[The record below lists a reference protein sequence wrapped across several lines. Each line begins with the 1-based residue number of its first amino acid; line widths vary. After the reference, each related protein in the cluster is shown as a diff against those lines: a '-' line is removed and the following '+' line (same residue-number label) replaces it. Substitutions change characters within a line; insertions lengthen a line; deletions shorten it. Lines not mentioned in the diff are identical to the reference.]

1 MKISLANRIEVGLF
15 RHRLFVLVMFALA
28 SAFLLFQASQI
39 KLDAAFTK
47 NIPLNHSYMKTY
59 LKHRANFGGANN
71 ILISVCDRE
80 GDIFN
85 AEFFDALKGVHD
97 KLFFIPGVDRIQVKS
112 LFSPSTRF
120 VEVVEDGFAGG
131 PVIPADFQATPEG
144 LAIVKGNVEKA
155 GIVGGI
161 VADDYSCAMVK
172 AALMDINPTTGEKLD
187 TLNIAK
193 QLEEEVRQEFEKG
206 NISVHIIGFAKMVG
220 DVANGAKGVVLFF
233 AIAIAITA
241 VMVYIFCHSIRLTFL
256 PILCSL
262 IAVVWQMGML
272 STLGFGLDPM
282 SILVPF
288 LVFAIGVS
296 HGVQMINSVV
306 KKVGSGSNTM
316 AAAQASFR
324 ALLIPGGIA
333 LLSDTV
339 GFLTLL
345 SIDIGIIKELAI
357 TASLGV
363 AMIILTN
370 LVLLP
375 VMVSYLHI
383 KPSAKVGQLK
393 EESPVWQMVA
403 SFATKGPATV
413 IIAIAVVLY
422 AIGFIKGQGL
432 KIGEL
437 HAGAP
442 ALHESSRYNQDTFLI
457 TDRYAISVDYMS
469 VIIETTPDACT
480 YYDTMATI
488 NQFQWRM
495 ENVAGVQ
502 SAVSLASISK
512 IVNAGYNEGNPKWRV
527 IPRNQQTLVQSIAR
541 VPSSSGLLN
550 SNCSVMPVIL
560 FLEDHKAETI
570 DTVIAEVKAASQELG
585 SEQVQFKLASGPV
598 GVMAATNEAVAE
610 AQLPMMLYVYGAVIL
625 LCLLSFRSI
634 RATIVVI
641 LPLYV
646 VSTLAQWLM
655 TALDI
660 GLTVSTLPVIALGV
674 GIGVDYG
681 IYILSTMSIRLKEGA
696 DVHDAYL
703 SALKERGS
711 AVLITGFTL
720 AIGVSTWFFS
730 DLKFQ
735 VDMGILLTFMFL
747 VNMLAAVIV
756 LPALAAFLWPNK
768 KNNSNDKEKFV
779 IAGKTGD

>member
-1 MKISLANRIEVGLF
+1 MKISLTNRLEVGLF
-15 RHRLFVLVMFALA
+15 RHRLFVLMLFVVA
-28 SAFLLFQASQI
+28 SLYLLFQATQI
-39 KLDAAFTK
+39 RLDASFTK

-59 LKHRANFGGANN
+59 LKHQANFGGANN
-71 ILISVCDRE
+71 ILISVCNIDD
-80 GDIFN
+80 DIFTP
-85 AEFFDALKGVHD
+85 EFFTALKGVHD
-97 KLFFIPGVDRIQVKS
+97 KLFFIPGVNRIQVKS

-131 PVIPADFQATPEG
+131 PVIPADFQPTEQG
-144 LAIVKGNVEKA
+144 LSVVKANIEKA
-155 GIVGGI
+155 GIVGSI
-161 VADDYSCAMVK
+161 VSDDYTCAMVK
-172 AALMDINPTTGEKLD
+172 AAFMEFNPDTGEKLD
-187 TLNIAK
+187 TLKIAA
-193 QLEEEVRQEFEKG
+193 QLENDVRGTFEKD

-220 DVANGAKGVVLFF
+220 DVAEGAKGVVLFF
-233 AIAIAITA
+233 VIALIITA
-241 VMVYIFCHSIRLTFL
+241 IMVYIFSHSIKLTLL

-272 STLGFGLDPM
+272 SSLGFGLDPM
-282 SILVPF
+282 SILIPF

-306 KKVGSGSNTM
+306 KKVALGATTK

-345 SIDIGIIKELAI
+345 SIDIGIIRELAI
-357 TASLGV
+357 TASIGV

-370 LVLLP
+370 LILLP
-375 VMVSYLHI
+375 ILLSYI
-383 KPSAKVGQLK
+383 QVKPTAKVGQLK
-393 EESPVWQMVA
+393 EDGAAWQAVA
-403 SFATKGPATV
+403 KLATKGPAS
-413 IIAIAVVLY
+413 VVLLITAALY
-422 AIGFIKGQGL
+422 VIAFYQGQNL

-457 TDRYAISVDYMS
+457 TDKYAISVDYMS
-469 VIIETTPDACT
+469 VIIETSTDACT
-480 YYDTMATI
+480 YFDIMNTI
-488 NQFQWRM
+488 DEFQWRM
-495 ENVAGVQ
+495 ENVPGVQ

-512 IVNAGYNEGNPKWRV
+512 LVNAGYNEGNPKWRI

-550 SNCSVMPVIL
+550 NNCSVMPVIL

-570 DTVIAEVKAASQELG
+570 NTVIDVVKSTAAELG
-585 SEQVQFKLASGPV
+585 SEQIQFKLASGPV

-610 AQLPMMLYVYGAVIL
+610 AQLPMMIYVYGAVIV
-625 LCLLSFRSI
+625 LCLISFRSI
-634 RATIVVI
+634 RATLVVV

-655 TALDI
+655 TSLDI

-681 IYILSTMSIRLKEGA
+681 IYILSTMSYKLKEGA
-696 DVHDAYL
+696 NVHDAYL
-703 SALKERGS
+703 AALKERGS
-711 AVLITGFTL
+711 AVLITGLTL

-747 VNMLAAVIV
+747 VNMLAAIIV
-756 LPALAAFLWPNK
+756 LPAIAAFLWPNK
-768 KNNSNDKEKFV
+768 INSKE
-779 IAGKTGD
+779 

>member
-1 MKISLANRIEVGLF
+1 MKISLANRLEVGLF
-15 RHRLFVLVMFALA
+15 RHKFFILILFVFA
-28 SAFLLFQASQI
+28 SAFLLFQATQI
-39 KLDAAFTK
+39 KLGASFTK

-71 ILISVCDRE
+71 ILISVCNSE

-85 AEFFDALKGVHD
+85 ADFFNALKGVHD

-112 LFSPSTRF
+112 LYSPSTRF

-131 PVIPADFQATPEG
+131 PVIPADFQADERG
-144 LAIVKGNVEKA
+144 LAIVKGNIEKA
-155 GIVGGI
+155 GIVGSI

-172 AALMDINPTTGEKLD
+172 ASLLDFNPDTGEKLD
-187 TLNIAK
+187 TLEIAA
-193 QLEEEVRQEFEKG
+193 QLEEEVRQEFEKD
-206 NISVHIIGFAKMVG
+206 NVTVHIIGFAKMVG
-220 DVANGAKGVVLFF
+220 DVAEGAKGVIAFF

-241 VMVYIFCHSIRLTFL
+241 VMVFFFCHSISLTLL
-256 PILCSL
+256 PIVCSL
-262 IAVVWQMGML
+262 VAVIWQMGML

-306 KKVGSGSNTM
+306 KQVSLGLSSQ

-339 GFLTLL
+339 GFMTLL
-345 SIDIGIIKELAI
+345 SIDIGIIRELAI

-370 LVLLP
+370 LILLP
-375 VMVSYLHI
+375 LLVSYLTITPKDRKNHAGNI
-383 KPSAKVGQLK
+383 D
-393 EESPVWQMVA
+393 EESSVWRFMA
-403 SFATKGPATV
+403 SFATKGTAIV
-413 IIAIAVVLY
+413 ILFLTVVLY
-422 AIGFIKGQGL
+422 AAGLFNSQDL

-469 VIIETTPDACT
+469 VIIEATPDACT
-480 YYDTMATI
+480 YYDTMNTI
-488 NQFQWRM
+488 DRFQWRM
-495 ENVAGVQ
+495 ENVQGVQ

-512 IVNAGYNEGNPKWRV
+512 LVNAGYNEGNPNWRV

-560 FLEDHKAETI
+560 FLQDHKAETI
-570 DTVIAEVKAASQELG
+570 DRVIKEVKLAANELG
-585 SEQVQFKLASGPV
+585 NKQLQFKLASGPV

-610 AQLPMMLYVYGAVIL
+610 AQLPMMIYVYGAVII
-625 LCLLSFRSI
+625 LCLLSFRSV
-634 RATIVVI
+634 RATIVVV

-655 TALDI
+655 TVLDI

-681 IYILSTMSIRLKEGA
+681 IYILSTMSSELKNGA
-696 DVHDAYL
+696 NVHDAYL
-703 SALKERGS
+703 AALKERGS
-711 AVLITGFTL
+711 AVLITGITL

-735 VDMGILLTFMFL
+735 VDMGVLLTFMFL

-768 KNNSNDKEKFV
+768 KN
-779 IAGKTGD
+779 

>member
-1 MKISLANRIEVGLF
+1 LENNNMKKSFSSLIETTLF
-15 RHRLFVLVMFALA
+15 RHRVFVL
-28 SAFLLFQASQI
+28 LLFIVASVFLFFQATQI
-39 KLDAAFTK
+39 KLDASFTK

-59 LKHRANFGGANN
+59 IKHRANFGGANN
-71 ILISVCDRE
+71 ILISVCDTQN
-80 GDIFN
+80 DIFN
-85 AEFFDALKGVHD
+85 EDFFGALKGVHD

-120 VEVVEDGFAGG
+120 VEIVEDGFAGG
-131 PVIPADFQATPEG
+131 PVIPANFQATEQG
-144 LAIVKGNVEKA
+144 LAVVKGNIEKA
-155 GIVGGI
+155 GVVGSI
-161 VADDYSCAMVK
+161 IADDYSCAMVK
-172 AALMDINPTTGEKLD
+172 AALLDINPDTGEKLD
-187 TLNIAK
+187 ILKVAQ
-193 QLEEEVRQEFEKG
+193 QLEQDIRQEFEKN
-206 NISVHIIGFAKMVG
+206 NISIHIIGFAKMVG
-220 DVANGAKGVVLFF
+220 DVAEGAKGVVLFF

-241 VMVYIFCHSIRLTFL
+241 VMVYLFCHSVRLTVL
-256 PILCSL
+256 PIICSL

-272 STLGFGLDPM
+272 SSLNFGLDPM
-282 SILVPF
+282 SILIPF

-296 HGVQMINSVV
+296 HGVQMINAVV
-306 KKVGSGSNTM
+306 KKVGKGFPTKE
-316 AAAQASFR
+316 AAQASFR
-324 ALLIPGGIA
+324 ALLLPGGIA

-345 SIDIGIIKELAI
+345 SIDIGIIRELAI
-357 TASLGV
+357 TASIGV

-370 LVLLP
+370 LILLP
-375 VMVSYLHI
+375 VLLSYMNI
-383 KPSAKVGQLK
+383 SGKAKVGQLK
-393 EESPVWQMVA
+393 EESVVWSFIA
-403 SFATKGPATV
+403 SFATKGPAFV
-413 IIAIAVVLY
+413 ILCITLVLY
-422 AIGFIKGQGL
+422 IIGYYQGNNL

-442 ALHESSRYNQDTFLI
+442 ALHETSRYNQDTFLI
-457 TDRYAISVDYMS
+457 TDKYAISVDYIS
-469 VIIETTPDACT
+469 IIIETKANACT
-480 YYDTMATI
+480 YHSTMETI
-488 NQFQWRM
+488 DRFQWKM
-495 ENVAGVQ
+495 QNVSGVQ

-512 IVNAGYNEGNPKWRV
+512 LVNAGYNEGNTKWRV

-550 SNCSVMPVIL
+550 NNCSVMPVIL

-570 DTVIAEVKAASQELG
+570 NRVINAVKLASKELNSDTI
-585 SEQVQFKLASGPV
+585 QFKLASGPV
-598 GVMAATNEAVAE
+598 GVMAATNEAVAK
-610 AQLPMMLYVYGAVIL
+610 AQFPMMLYVYGAVIA
-625 LCLLSFRSI
+625 LCLISFRSI
-634 RATIVVI
+634 RATVVVV

-681 IYILSTMSIRLKEGA
+681 IYILSTMSSKLKEGNN
-696 DVHDAYL
+696 VHQAYL
-703 SALKERGS
+703 AALKERGS

-747 VNMLAAVIV
+747 VNMLAAIIV
-756 LPALAAFLWPNK
+756 LPALAAFLWPNTRK
-768 KNNSNDKEKFV
+768 
-779 IAGKTGD
+779 GQ

>member
-1 MKISLANRIEVGLF
+1 MSKVTLVNRLEVGIF
-15 RHRLFVLVMFALA
+15 RHRLAVLCFFVVA
-28 SAFLLFQASQI
+28 SIFLLFQATQI

-47 NIPLNHSYMKTY
+47 NIPLNHSYMQTY
-59 LKHRANFGGANN
+59 LKHQKDFGGANN
-71 ILISVCDRE
+71 ILISVCDTE

-85 AEFFDALKGVHD
+85 PEFFAALKGVHD

-131 PVIPADFQATPEG
+131 PVIPADFRPTAAG
-144 LAIVKGNVEKA
+144 LAVVKGNIEKA
-155 GIVGGI
+155 GIVGRI

-172 AALMDINPTTGEKLD
+172 AALMEIDPQTGEKLD
-187 TLNIAK
+187 TLKFADL
-193 QLEEEVRQEFEKG
+193 LEREVRQAFEKD
-206 NISVHIIGFAKMVG
+206 NISVHVIGFAKMVG
-220 DVANGAKGVVLFF
+220 DVAEGAKGVVTFF
-233 AIAIAITA
+233 GIAIAITA
-241 VMVYIFCHSIRLTFL
+241 VMVYFFCHSISLTIL
-256 PILCSL
+256 PIVCSL
-262 IAVVWQMGML
+262 IAVIWQMGML

-306 KKVGSGSNTM
+306 KQVALGNSSKE
-316 AAAQASFR
+316 AAQNSFR

-339 GFLTLL
+339 GFMTLL
-345 SIDIGIIKELAI
+345 SIDIGIIRELAI

-375 VMVSYLHI
+375 LLVSYLNI
-383 KPSAKVGQLK
+383 GRDFSDDKQDLTNNTTPAIWIWMAK
-393 EESPVWQMVA
+393 
-403 SFATKGPATV
+403 FATKGPAT
-413 IIAIAVVLY
+413 IILILAAALY
-422 AIGFIKGQGL
+422 GFGYYYAQDM

-442 ALHESSRYNQDTFLI
+442 ALHEGSRYNQDTFLI
-457 TDRYAISVDYMS
+457 TDKYAISVDYMS
-469 VIIETTPDACT
+469 VIVETRADACT
-480 YYDTMATI
+480 YHETLDVMDR
-488 NQFQWRM
+488 FQWQM

-502 SAVSLASISK
+502 SAVSLASIAK
-512 IVNAGYNEGNPKWRV
+512 VVNAGYNEGNPKWRV
-527 IPRNQQTLVQSIAR
+527 LSRNQQSLVQSIAR
-541 VPSSSGLLN
+541 IPTNSGLLN
-550 SNCSVMPVIL
+550 NDCSVMPVIL
-560 FLEDHKAETI
+560 FLEDHKAKTI
-570 DTVIAEVKAASQELG
+570 NRVVKAIKQAALEMGNDDLN
-585 SEQVQFKLASGPV
+585 FKLASGPV
-598 GVMAATNEAVAE
+598 GVMAATNEAVEA

-625 LCLLSFRSI
+625 LCLISFRSV
-634 RATIVVI
+634 RATSAVVV
-641 LPLYV
+641 PLYIGA
-646 VSTLAQWLM
+646 TLAQALM

-681 IYILSTMSIRLKEGA
+681 IYILSTMSTKLRSGA
-696 DVHDAYL
+696 NIQTAYL
-703 SALKERGS
+703 EALKERGS
-711 AVLITGFTL
+711 AVLITGITL

-756 LPALAAFLWPNK
+756 LPAIATFLWSERKMP
-768 KNNSNDKEKFV
+768 
-779 IAGKTGD
+779 